1 MTLTGMNIGE
11 IRSLASQLQRR
22 SDAVADSARVVD
34 RLVQLTRRNWYGD
47 DIAQFESRWN
57 GGTRAIAERVATEL
71 RELAETARRNADDQE
86 RTSNELGGGNS
97 GGSGTGSGGG
107 GDQNPFSWV
116 GDGLDWLGDRVEDG
130 LDWAQD
136 AGDWVADR
144 VSDAWDWTTD
154 RVDDA
159 WNWTLDRVD
168 DVANF
173 VVPRVEAGLA
183 GWDRFVEALGA
194 NAQAWNFFDG
204 HPPQLSEVL
213 AAGVLALGTGIGTV
227 ANVVTG
233 QDHQI
238 FDPGTPGAGQAHD
251 ITGDPAT
258 QRVTDFTSLTAAT
271 MSSYEHNGV
280 RVDEI
285 VGPDGETR
293 YIVSVPGTQAQIDS
307 LAGWSQNPNG
317 RNWAANL
324 WAMAQGSQATDAQA
338 VAMAIQNAGVPD
350 GASILLTG
358 HSQGGLIAANLAA
371 DHDFAQRYAIDGV
384 ITYGAPVEN
393 ADLHPGSA
401 PVLALG
407 HGNTVAS
414 VPVPGTP
421 WEIPV
426 IRQIGDPV
434 PQLDFGGAGV
444 FPFVPAQQGSIT
456 TIDLPP
462 KGDSFF
468 DMTANHEQAGY
479 LADVQNLSA
488 ENQAAIDDYL
498 SSNNLDAY
506 LNGTTTSTVTVETTG

>member
-97 GGSGTGSGGG
+97 GGAGTGGG

-144 VSDAWDWTTD
+144 ASDAWDWTTD

-213 AAGVLALGTGIGTV
+213 AAGVLALGDRDRNGRERRHRSGPPDLRS
-227 ANVVTG
+227 G
-233 QDHQI
+233 HSRRR
-238 FDPGTPGAGQAHD
+238 AGPRHHRRP
-251 ITGDPAT
+251 GDPAGHRLH
-258 QRVTDFTSLTAAT
+258 Q
-271 MSSYEHNGV
+271 
-280 RVDEI
+280 
-285 VGPDGETR
+285 PDG
-293 YIVSVPGTQAQIDS
+293 G
-307 LAGWSQNPNG
+307 
-317 RNWAANL
+317 
-324 WAMAQGSQATDAQA
+324 
-338 VAMAIQNAGVPD
+338 
-350 GASILLTG
+350 
-358 HSQGGLIAANLAA
+358 
-371 DHDFAQRYAIDGV
+371 DHVLVRAQRR
-384 ITYGAPVEN
+384 P
-393 ADLHPGSA
+393 
-401 PVLALG
+401 
-407 HGNTVAS
+407 
-414 VPVPGTP
+414 
-421 WEIPV
+421 
-426 IRQIGDPV
+426 RR
-434 PQLDFGGAGV
+434 
-444 FPFVPAQQGSIT
+444 
-456 TIDLPP
+456 
-462 KGDSFF
+462 
-468 DMTANHEQAGY
+468 
-479 LADVQNLSA
+479 
-488 ENQAAIDDYL
+488 
-498 SSNNLDAY
+498 
-506 LNGTTTSTVTVETTG
+506 